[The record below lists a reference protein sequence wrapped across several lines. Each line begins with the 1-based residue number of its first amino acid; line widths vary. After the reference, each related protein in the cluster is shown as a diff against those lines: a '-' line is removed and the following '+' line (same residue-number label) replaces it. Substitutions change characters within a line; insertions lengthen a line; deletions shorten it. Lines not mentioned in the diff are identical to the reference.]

1 MADPPGVDL
10 VADTKENLENR
21 LTHFGMS
28 ISMMTESNQISKR
41 ANFFSKSS
49 RMTTFA
55 GMADE

>member
-28 ISMMTESNQISKR
+28 ISMTESHQISKSVSY
-41 ANFFSKSS
+41 FSKSS
-49 RMTTFA
+49 RMTTFS